1 MRECLHSRSEVGMGG
16 RKRRGLGLRNDVV
29 TTCKAVTLRGGQ
41 GIQYCAKEMHTKFA
55 EISEITRISAIKLRT
70 CSIAFFAYRFFSL
83 VLNLQNESGSHC
95 NCVNS

>member
-1 MRECLHSRSEVGMGG
+1 MGG

-55 EISEITRISAIKLRT
+55 EISEISEITRISAIKLRT

-83 VLNLQNESGSHC
+83 VLNLQNASGSHC